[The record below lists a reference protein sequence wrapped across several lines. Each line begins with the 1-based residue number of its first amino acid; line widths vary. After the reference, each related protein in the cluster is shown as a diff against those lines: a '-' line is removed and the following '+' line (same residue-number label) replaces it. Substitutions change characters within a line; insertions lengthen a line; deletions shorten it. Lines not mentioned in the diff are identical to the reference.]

1 MDGNSF
7 RRTWDFSWIKSEGE
21 LESALSLMME
31 EEILGVDT
39 ETSGWQIGEEKLCL
53 IQIGL
58 PKKEIIY
65 LIDPL
70 ALSGIE
76 PLGKVLGALTPKK
89 IAHNASFEERQ
100 FSRHNIP
107 FAGIIDTLNLSR
119 RYRPDLPNHTLKTC
133 CKALLG
139 VDLSKDEQESDW
151 SVRPLSKSQVE
162 YAASDAEVAV
172 RVYLEL
178 KAIEDK
184 LSIDHSASV
193 PELMENLFKV
203 AKERYE
209 LTKDISTELAFLDV
223 QYDMLKELIRD
234 KLISGEPAYE
244 GEFGEA
250 YVKQTKKTEVSV
262 EKVKEVF
269 PEIAPLVIV
278 PFVERN
284 RLKAAMK
291 EYGINPKRIDEVLD
305 TVGFTPRLTLEVAD
319 VDD

>member
-21 LESALSLMME
+21 LEAALPFMMD

-58 PKKEIIY
+58 PKKETIF
-65 LIDPL
+65 LIDPF
-70 ALSGIE
+70 AFSGIE
-76 PLGKVLGALTPKK
+76 TLGKVLGALSPKK

-139 VDLSKDEQESDW
+139 VDLSKEEQESDW

-184 LSIDHSASV
+184 LSIDHTASI

-203 AKERYE
+203 AKDRYE
-209 LTKDISTELAFLDV
+209 LIKDISTELAFLDV

-234 KLISGEPAYE
+234 KLIAGEPAYE
-244 GEFGEA
+244 GKFGEA

-319 VDD
+319 VED